1 MSNKNKLGSQVAGGI
16 VVVLFMMGFKSCT
29 HQIVY
34 NPAPQYTNTAPQYT
48 NSSRNE
54 EPPNSLFENPSRSPE
69 PQQESGADDYTTH
82 FPN

>member
-1 MSNKNKLGSQVAGGI
+1 MSSNNNSGGQVVGGI
-16 VVVLFMMGFKSCT
+16 LTLLIMMGVKSCT
-29 HQIVY
+29 HQTGY
-34 NPAPQYTNTAPQYT
+34 NSAPQYT
-48 NSSRNE
+48 NSYRNE